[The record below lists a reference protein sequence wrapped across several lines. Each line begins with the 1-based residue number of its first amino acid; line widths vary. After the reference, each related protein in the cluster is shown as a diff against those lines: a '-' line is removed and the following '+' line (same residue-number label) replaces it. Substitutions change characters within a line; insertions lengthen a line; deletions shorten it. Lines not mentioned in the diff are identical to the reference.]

1 VKGIGREGGVSEE
14 EKNCNQLMV
23 VEYVVGRIDTG
34 EIPEPVLP
42 ITACRELHS
51 TRRTEPVSQR
61 TRRLATL
68 TPAQSV
74 VELFATEANMEEWI
88 RKEYADLFKEP
99 EGLPPHRPRFGDFR
113 IRLLPGSKA
122 PYRTPYRLT
131 PAEWDEYKRQI
142 KLYGDKGYIRRSRS
156 PYAAPVLFVPKPGG
170 APGELRMVIDYR
182 ALNAI
187 TVKDRF
193 PLPLPEELIDKLHG
207 KTFFSKMDFWSGYS
221 QNRVASEDIEKT
233 AFVGPDGLWEWL
245 VIPQGIATAPPW
257 FMRMVSEL
265 LAPHKAY
272 CVVFIDDILIFSS
285 TQDEHERHV
294 RAVLDTL
301 RKQGFRLK
309 DKKCQFG
316 KAESEFVGFRVDGA
330 GVRLMEDKI
339 KSIAEWP
346 MIKSPKEAR
355 IFLGLTG
362 AYRKFVPGFA
372 IKAMGLFTVVNMS
385 KAEFDRHM
393 EDTENVR
400 EIEKAMTEV
409 KEIMAAE
416 PCLAL
421 PESDNCEFL
430 LRTDASDFGIGA
442 TLRQKQGQ
450 SYEERILA
458 YFSRKLHGAETR
470 YSTYDKELLAIR
482 DALKHWR
489 YYLLGRHT
497 TISTD
502 HASLRHM
509 LSQPKLSQ
517 RQMRALED
525 MMEYDF
531 DVEYL
536 PGAKNYVQDA
546 LSRRPDYKE
555 PPLPRFQSE
564 RKLRTSPTAEDSE
577 KLVKSTIE
585 EEELFELAIEDGVEW
600 LHSIR
605 KGYLADPYC
614 SDVLSYLE
622 PEGSTSREKGTPAEE
637 RQRRADLR
645 RQSARGR
652 HYHLDDG
659 LIIHNSSG
667 CLVIPQEK
675 DIKQRILQ
683 EAHDAAVGGH
693 FGITRTYETISRR
706 FFWPRMY
713 QEVKRYVQGCATCA
727 RTKSSNQKPYG
738 LLQPLDIPD
747 ERWRRINIDFIT
759 KLPTTQDGNDTIIT
773 IIDALTKRA
782 HWIATKEKDLTAVR
796 FAEIF
801 RDHHVR
807 YHGLPDA
814 IVSDRDVR
822 FTSTFWKTLMSEF
835 DTKLRLSTAFHP
847 QTDGQ
852 AEKAN
857 SIVERYLR
865 AYSAERQNKW
875 DQQLALAEFAYN
887 ATRQK
892 SIEMSPF
899 EADLSYIP
907 RMPLDALASIGTER
921 RYSLRARP
929 GRRTLTA
936 DSDSDGRTFA
946 AEMVNTL
953 SRLRQTLQHAQEQQ
967 IAEANKHRQPH
978 TFQQGDKVLLSAK
991 NLPITYA
998 TATDNHRKALHQK
1011 YIGEFELGRQ
1021 RGENAFE
1028 VLLPAHWKLARTQ
1041 NVAALKPSMID
1052 HSRPQAPAP
1061 ALRVTRA
1068 RRGADGVAQ
1077 AEYGVE
1083 AIRSWR
1089 RNPDQGG
1096 RIEYEVKFE
1105 DDDELSWEPA
1115 EMFDGGGKEILEEF
1129 QAADEE
1135 LKRELAVKTTKQ
1147 AQEKAQEKAQGRPR
1161 KRRKRQAWVMEV
1173 EDGADITVFEAED
1186 WEDWED

>member
-1 VKGIGREGGVSEE
+1 
-14 EKNCNQLMV
+14 
-23 VEYVVGRIDTG
+23 
-34 EIPEPVLP
+34 
-42 ITACRELHS
+42 
-51 TRRTEPVSQR
+51 
-61 TRRLATL
+61 
-68 TPAQSV
+68 
-74 VELFATEANMEEWI
+74 
-88 RKEYADLFKEP
+88 
-99 EGLPPHRPRFGDFR
+99 
-113 IRLLPGSKA
+113 
-122 PYRTPYRLT
+122 
-131 PAEWDEYKRQI
+131 
-142 KLYGDKGYIRRSRS
+142 
-156 PYAAPVLFVPKPGG
+156 
-170 APGELRMVIDYR
+170 
-182 ALNAI
+182 
-187 TVKDRF
+187 
-193 PLPLPEELIDKLHG
+193 
-207 KTFFSKMDFWSGYS
+207 
-221 QNRVASEDIEKT
+221 
-233 AFVGPDGLWEWL
+233 
-245 VIPQGIATAPPW
+245 
-257 FMRMVSEL
+257 MVSEL

-272 CVVFIDDILIFSS
+272 CVVFINDILIFSS
-285 TQDEHERHV
+285 TKEEHERHV

-309 DKKCQFG
+309 DKKCKFG
-316 KAESEFVGFRVDGA
+316 QSESDFVGFKVDGE

-339 KSIAEWP
+339 KSILQWP

-355 IFLGLTG
+355 MFLGLAG
-362 AYRKFVPGFA
+362 AYRKFVPAFA
-372 IKAMGLFTVVNMS
+372 IKAMALFDVVNMT

-393 EDTENVR
+393 QEPQHVQA
-400 EIEKAMTEV
+400 IEQAMTAL
-409 KEIMAAE
+409 KTIMTSE

-421 PESDNCEFL
+421 PEVGNHEFL

-442 TLRQKQGQ
+442 TLRQKQGK
-450 SYEERILA
+450 SYEEKVLA

-555 PPLPRFQSE
+555 PPLPRVQPTRKETGKATTSE
-564 RKLRTSPTAEDSE
+564 LDSE
-577 KLVKSTIE
+577 D
-585 EEELFELAIEDGVEW
+585 ELFELAIEDGQEW
-600 LHSIR
+600 FDSIR
-605 KGYLADPYC
+605 RGYLEDPYC
-614 SDVLSYLE
+614 CDVLRHLQSDATMELE
-622 PEGSTSREKGTPAEE
+622 MAAKRSPAEE

-645 RQSARGR
+645 RQNSRGR

-659 LIIHNSSG
+659 LIVHNDSG
-667 CLVIPQEK
+667 CLVIPQNK
-675 DIKQRILQ
+675 DIKLRIFH

-693 FGITRTYETISRR
+693 FGVSRTYETISRR

-713 QEVKRYVQGCATCA
+713 QEVKRYVQGCGTCA
-727 RTKSSNQKPYG
+727 RTKSSNQQPYG

-747 ERWRRINIDFIT
+747 ERWRRINVDFIT
-759 KLPTTQDGNDTIIT
+759 KLPTTANGNDTIIT

-782 HWIATKEKDLTAVR
+782 HWIATREADLTAVK

-801 RDHHVR
+801 RDHYVR

-822 FTSTFWKTLMSEF
+822 FTSTFWKTLTEEF

-865 AYSAERQNKW
+865 AYTAERQDNW
-875 DQQLALAEFAYN
+875 DQLLALAEFAYN

-892 SIEMSPF
+892 SIQMSPF
-899 EADLSYIP
+899 EADLSYVP
-907 RMPLDALASIGTER
+907 RMPLDALAGINTER
-921 RYSLRARP
+921 RQSVRLRNQKSNP
-929 GRRTLTA
+929 
-936 DSDSDGRTFA
+936 SVDGRTFA

-953 SRLRQTLQHAQEQQ
+953 SRLRQTLHLAQEQQ
-967 IAEANKHRQPH
+967 VAEANKHRRPHHFQP
-978 TFQQGDKVLLSAK
+978 GDKVLLSTK

-1028 VLLPAHWKLARTQ
+1028 VLLPAHWPLARTQ
-1041 NVAALKPSMID
+1041 NVASLKPSRID

-1061 ALRVTRA
+1061 ALRVA
-1068 RRGADGVAQ
+1068 RTQHGPGTKGLERE

-1089 RNPDQGG
+1089 RNPEMQG
-1096 RIEYEVKFE
+1096 RIEYEVKWE
-1105 DDDELSWEPA
+1105 DDEELTWEPV
-1115 EMFDGGGKEILEEF
+1115 EMLQGAKEILEEF
-1129 QAADEE
+1129 QAADDE
-1135 LKRELAVKTTKQ
+1135 LTRELTAET
-1147 AQEKAQEKAQGRPR
+1147 AKAKAQGRPR

-1186 WEDWED
+1186 WED